1 MPGLRLFVV
10 AGRAALVISKHELWR
25 FRLVGSGCI
34 RADVSLHD
42 TQDLKAKLSKFL
54 ELPRRRVREVLGI
67 HLRPSGR
74 VVGEW
79 SSFNQFRAELVM
91 SVHCS
96 LSVKRRVAEGM
107 LALLPPV
114 GQTQTRAMPTPGVTR
129 YIPVYTA
136 SSGTVG
142 QWTAVLVWHGVGR
155 SVIANRS

>member
-1 MPGLRLFVV
+1 MGSVVAQAVERHLDQTAAAGADHERLCRIFSLSCRV
-10 AGRAALVISKHELWR
+10 AGRAALVISKYELWR

-79 SSFNQFRAELVM
+79 TSFNQFRAELVM

-114 GQTQTRAMPTPGVTR
+114 GQT
-129 YIPVYTA
+129 
-136 SSGTVG
+136 
-142 QWTAVLVWHGVGR
+142 
-155 SVIANRS
+155 